1 MSVGVAILYLYEQMF
16 ETNVRKVASMN
27 NVIATRIK
35 GLSRVALL
43 LVAVVAA
50 TIFFMSPSAQ
60 ASNSAGN
67 AQFDYVTVS
76 TGDTLWSIA
85 QDNVASGSD
94 ARDYMYELAT
104 LNNLESADLTPG
116 QRIALPNN

>member
-1 MSVGVAILYLYEQMF
+1 MSVGDAILYLYEQMF

-35 GLSRVALL
+35 GLSRFALL